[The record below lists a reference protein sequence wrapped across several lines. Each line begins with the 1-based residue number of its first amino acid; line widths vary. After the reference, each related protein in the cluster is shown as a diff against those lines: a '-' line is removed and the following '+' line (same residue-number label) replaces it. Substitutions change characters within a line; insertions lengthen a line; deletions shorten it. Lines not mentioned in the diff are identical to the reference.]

1 MSLVTCS
8 DDAGDGRRT
17 GVMNMRCVAEN
28 ISGAF
33 AVRLTQGRRTA
44 GDRHSTGHPSRMQTS
59 GHAAL
64 SLMACAAAVALS
76 ACGQENRFIA
86 PPPPKVTV
94 QLPVQQT
101 VTPYLEATGN
111 TASINNIKLVARV
124 QGYVQ
129 EIKYQDGQAVKKG
142 TPLFVIEPQ
151 PYKVQLEQAQAAEE
165 GAKATLV
172 NAEAEFT
179 RQQELQA
186 KDVST
191 QANLDKARANRDTA
205 RANVLQ
211 AQANT
216 QNAEITLGY
225 TTVSAP
231 FDGVV
236 TARKVSIGE
245 LVGGNQPS
253 ELATIVQ
260 INPIW
265 VWFNLSER
273 DVQRVRAAMAER
285 GVTVAELINKVPVE
299 AGLQTET
306 GYPHQGLLDYTSPE
320 VNQSTGTL
328 QVRGAFEN
336 AKFGLLP
343 GYFVRVRVPL
353 RPEPALLIPA
363 VAVGSD
369 QAGRYVLT
377 VNADNVVE
385 QRRVQLGQVVGEMQ
399 VVESGLKPDERVVVS
414 GILDAVPGQKVDP
427 QLQTPKS
434 AAADPA
440 APK

>member
-1 MSLVTCS
+1 MRLAAEDSSRVIGARPRPPAAATGTERPQRLLLVV
-8 DDAGDGRRT
+8 AG
-17 GVMNMRCVAEN
+17 
-28 ISGAF
+28 
-33 AVRLTQGRRTA
+33 
-44 GDRHSTGHPSRMQTS
+44 
-59 GHAAL
+59 AAL
-64 SLMACAAAVALS
+64 LTLMT

-94 QLPVQQT
+94 QFPLQQT

-111 TASINNIKLVARV
+111 IASENNIKLVARV
-124 QGYVQ
+124 EGYVQ
-129 EIKYQDGQAVKKG
+129 EIKYKDGDFVKKD
-142 TPLFVIEPQ
+142 TPLFIIQPE
-151 PYKVQLEQAQAAEE
+151 PYKIQLEQAQAAEE

-172 NAEAEFT
+172 NAEAEYT
-179 RQQELQA
+179 RQLELQS

-211 AQANT
+211 AQAST
-216 QNAEITLGY
+216 QNAEINLGY

-236 TARKVSIGE
+236 TARKVSVGQ
-245 LVGGNQPS
+245 LVGGGHTT

-260 INPIW
+260 MNPIW

-273 DVQRVRAAMAER
+273 DVQRVRGQMAER
-285 GVTVAELINKVPVE
+285 GVTSAELIGKLPIEV
-299 AGLQTET
+299 GLQTET
-306 GYPHQGLLDYTSPE
+306 GYPHKGLLDYVSPE

-328 QVRGAFEN
+328 LVRGAFEN
-336 AKFGLLP
+336 DKRQLLP

-353 RPEPALLIPA
+353 RPEQALLVPE
-363 VAVGSD
+363 VALGAD

-377 VNADNVVE
+377 INADNVVE
-385 QRRVQLGQVVGEMQ
+385 QRRVQPAQTVGEMR
-399 VVESGLKPDERVVVS
+399 VIDSGLKPDDRVVVA
-414 GILDAVPGQKVDP
+414 GILDAIPGQKVDP
-427 QLQTPKS
+427 QLQIPQS
-434 AAADPA
+434 AAAEPA

>member
-1 MSLVTCS
+1 
-8 DDAGDGRRT
+8 
-17 GVMNMRCVAEN
+17 
-28 ISGAF
+28 
-33 AVRLTQGRRTA
+33 
-44 GDRHSTGHPSRMQTS
+44 
-59 GHAAL
+59 
-64 SLMACAAAVALS
+64 
-76 ACGQENRFIA
+76 
-86 PPPPKVTV
+86 
-94 QLPVQQT
+94 

-111 TASINNIKLVARV
+111 TASENNVKLVARV

-129 EIKYQDGQAVKKG
+129 EIKYQDGAVVKKG

-151 PYKVQLEQAQAAEE
+151 PYKVKLEQAQAAEE
-165 GAKATLV
+165 GAKAALV
-172 NAEAEFT
+172 NAQAELT
-179 RQQELQA
+179 RQQELEA
-186 KDVST
+186 KQVST
-191 QANLDKARANRDTA
+191 QANLDKALANRDTA

-216 QNAEITLGY
+216 QTAEINLGY

-236 TARKVSIGE
+236 TARKVSVGE
-245 LVGGNQPS
+245 LVGGDQPN

-260 INPIW
+260 LDPIW

-273 DVQRVRAAMAER
+273 DVQRVRAALAER
-285 GVTVAELINKVPVE
+285 GVTIAELAGKVTVE
-299 AGLQTET
+299 VGLQTET
-306 GYPHQGLLDYTSPE
+306 GYPHKGVLDYVAPD

-328 QVRGAFEN
+328 QVRGSFEN
-336 AKFGLLP
+336 AKGTLLP

-353 RPEPALLIPA
+353 QAEQALLVPE

-377 VNADNVVE
+377 VNADGIVE
-385 QRRVQLGQVVGEMQ
+385 QRRVQLGQTTGEMR
-399 VVESGLKPDERVVVS
+399 VIESGLKPDERVVVA

-434 AAADPA
+434 ATAEPA
-440 APK
+440 GSK

>member
-1 MSLVTCS
+1 MFLVTRS
-8 DDAGDGRRT
+8 GDVGDRRKT
-17 GVMNMRCVAEN
+17 GEMNMKCAAGTF
-28 ISGAF
+28 SGA
-33 AVRLTQGRRTA
+33 VGVCLTQGRRTE
-44 GDRHSTGHPSRMQTS
+44 GDRRRTRACGGERVT
-59 GHAAL
+59 L
-64 SLMACAAAVALS
+64 IACAAIAVLLT

-94 QLPVQQT
+94 ELPVQQT

-111 TASINNIKLVARV
+111 VASVNNIKLVARV

-142 TPLFVIEPQ
+142 TPLFVIEPE

-211 AQANT
+211 AQANS

-236 TARKVSIGE
+236 TARKVSVGE

-273 DVQRVRAAMAER
+273 DVQRVRASMAER

-299 AGLQTET
+299 VGLQTET
-306 GYPHQGLLDYTSPE
+306 G
-320 VNQSTGTL
+320 
-328 QVRGAFEN
+328 
-336 AKFGLLP
+336 
-343 GYFVRVRVPL
+343 
-353 RPEPALLIPA
+353 
-363 VAVGSD
+363 
-369 QAGRYVLT
+369 
-377 VNADNVVE
+377 
-385 QRRVQLGQVVGEMQ
+385 
-399 VVESGLKPDERVVVS
+399 
-414 GILDAVPGQKVDP
+414 
-427 QLQTPKS
+427 
-434 AAADPA
+434 
-440 APK
+440 

>member
-1 MSLVTCS
+1 M
-8 DDAGDGRRT
+8 T
-17 GVMNMRCVAEN
+17 G
-28 ISGAF
+28 
-33 AVRLTQGRRTA
+33 
-44 GDRHSTGHPSRMQTS
+44 
-59 GHAAL
+59 
-64 SLMACAAAVALS
+64 
-76 ACGQENRFIA
+76 CGQENRFIA

-94 QLPVQQT
+94 ELPVQQT

-111 TASINNIKLVARV
+111 VASVNNIKLVARV

-129 EIKYQDGQAVKKG
+129 EIKYQDGQVVKKG
-142 TPLFVIEPQ
+142 TPLFVIEPE

-236 TARKVSIGE
+236 TARKVSVGE

-273 DVQRVRAAMAER
+273 DVQRVRASMAER

-299 AGLQTET
+299 VGLQTET

-328 QVRGAFEN
+328 QVRGSFEN
-336 AKFGLLP
+336 AKAGLLP

-353 RPEPALLIPA
+353 RSEPGLLIPA

-399 VVESGLKPDERVVVS
+399 VVESGVKPDERVVVS

-427 QLQTPKS
+427 QLRTPTS

>member
-1 MSLVTCS
+1 MSLVTRS
-8 DDAGDGRRT
+8 GDVGDRRMT
-17 GVMNMRCVAEN
+17 GEMNMKCAAETF
-28 ISGAF
+28 SGA
-33 AVRLTQGRRTA
+33 VGVWLPQGRRTE
-44 GDRHSTGHPSRMQTS
+44 GDRSRTRAC
-59 GHAAL
+59 GGERV
-64 SLMACAAAVALS
+64 SLIACAAITVLLT

-94 QLPVQQT
+94 ELPVQQT

-111 TASINNIKLVARV
+111 VASVNNIKLVARV

-129 EIKYQDGQAVKKG
+129 EIKYQDGQVVKKG
-142 TPLFVIEPQ
+142 TPLFVIEPE

-236 TARKVSIGE
+236 TARKVSVGE

-273 DVQRVRAAMAER
+273 DVQRVRASMAER

-299 AGLQTET
+299 VGLQTET

-336 AKFGLLP
+336 AKAGLLP

-353 RPEPALLIPA
+353 RSEPALLIPA

-399 VVESGLKPDERVVVS
+399 VVESGVTPDERVVVS

-427 QLQTPKS
+427 QLRTPTS
-434 AAADPA
+434 AAADPV

>member
-28 ISGAF
+28 ISGA
-33 AVRLTQGRRTA
+33 VGVCLTQGQRTEGDRRRTRA
-44 GDRHSTGHPSRMQTS
+44 CGGERVT
-59 GHAAL
+59 L
-64 SLMACAAAVALS
+64 IACAAIAVLLT

-86 PPPPKVTV
+86 PPPPKVAV
-94 QLPVQQT
+94 ELPVQQT

-111 TASINNIKLVARV
+111 VASVNNIKLVARV

-129 EIKYQDGQAVKKG
+129 EIKYQDGQVVKKG
-142 TPLFVIEPQ
+142 TPLFVIEPE

-236 TARKVSIGE
+236 TARKVSVGE

-273 DVQRVRAAMAER
+273 DVQRVRASMAER

-299 AGLQTET
+299 VGLQTET

-369 QAGRYVLT
+369 QAGRYLLT

>member
-1 MSLVTCS
+1 MSLVTRS
-8 DDAGDGRRT
+8 GDVGDRRMTGEMNMKCAAETFSGAVGVWLPQVRRT
-17 GVMNMRCVAEN
+17 EGDR
-28 ISGAF
+28 
-33 AVRLTQGRRTA
+33 RRTRA
-44 GDRHSTGHPSRMQTS
+44 CGGERV
-59 GHAAL
+59 
-64 SLMACAAAVALS
+64 SLIACAAITVLLT

-94 QLPVQQT
+94 ELPVQQT

-111 TASINNIKLVARV
+111 VASVNNIKLVARV

-129 EIKYQDGQAVKKG
+129 EIKYQDGQVVKKG
-142 TPLFVIEPQ
+142 TPLFVIEPE
-151 PYKVQLEQAQAAEE
+151 PYKVQLEQTQAAEE

-236 TARKVSIGE
+236 TARKVSVGE

-273 DVQRVRAAMAER
+273 DVQRVRASMAER

-299 AGLQTET
+299 VGLQTEI

-328 QVRGAFEN
+328 QVRGSFEN
-336 AKFGLLP
+336 AKAGLLP

-353 RPEPALLIPA
+353 RSEPALLIPA

-399 VVESGLKPDERVVVS
+399 VVESGVKPDERVVVS

-427 QLQTPKS
+427 QLRAPTS
-434 AAADPA
+434 AAADPV